1 MTSFVVKCELV
12 VKQVMLVFKVKE
24 VMLVILY
31 SREVFVGIAS
41 NQGEGVVLCIQGKIT

>member
-12 VKQVMLVFKVKE
+12 VKQVILVFKVKE
-24 VMLVILY
+24 VMLVILHVLY

-41 NQGEGVVLCIQGKIT
+41 NQGEGGILR